1 MLKQIK
7 QFFKKYNDMAHAV
20 DYLAN
25 HMTYHLINTHKI
37 GNNGDTFTMFGREQL
52 HFLVVSRV
60 SLSNKQVDRMV
71 SLAIKN
77 VIASTKASFMVT
89 RNAIYMALL

>member
-7 QFFKKYNDMAHAV
+7 QFFKKYNDMANSV
-20 DYLAN
+20 DYLTN
-25 HMTYHLINTHKI
+25 HMSYHLMNTQQI
-37 GNNGDTFTMFGREQL
+37 SSNGDTFTMFGREQL

-60 SLSNKQVDRMV
+60 SLSNKQVDRVV

-77 VIASTKASFMVT
+77 VVASTKASFMVT
-89 RNAIYMALL
+89 RNAIYMALV

>member
-1 MLKQIK
+1 
-7 QFFKKYNDMAHAV
+7 MANAI
-20 DYLAN
+20 DYLTN
-25 HMTYHLINTHKI
+25 HMSYHLMNTQQI
-37 GNNGDTFTMFGREQL
+37 SSNGDTFTMFGREQL

-60 SLSNKQVDRMV
+60 SLSNKQVDRVV

-77 VIASTKASFMVT
+77 VVASTKASFMVT

>member
-1 MLKQIK
+1 
-7 QFFKKYNDMAHAV
+7 MAGAV

-25 HMTYHLINTHKI
+25 HISYHLMNNHKI
-37 GNNGDTFTMFGREQL
+37 SSNGDTFTMFGREQL

-60 SLSNKQVDRMV
+60 SLSNKQVDRVV

-77 VIASTKASFMVT
+77 VVASTKASCMVT

>member
-7 QFFKKYNDMAHAV
+7 RYFKKYNDMASSV
-20 DYLAN
+20 DYLTN
-25 HMTYHLINTHKI
+25 HMSYHLMNTHKI

-60 SLSNKQVDRMV
+60 SLSNKQVDRVV

-77 VIASTKASFMVT
+77 VVASTKATFMVT

>member
-25 HMTYHLINTHKI
+25 HISYHLMNNHKI
-37 GNNGDTFTMFGREQL
+37 SSNGDTFTMFGREQL

-60 SLSNKQVDRMV
+60 SLSNKQVDRVV

-77 VIASTKASFMVT
+77 VVAGTKANFMVT

>member
-7 QFFKKYNDMAHAV
+7 QFFKKYNDMASAV
-20 DYLAN
+20 DYLSN
-25 HMTYHLINTHKI
+25 HISYHLMNTSKSS
-37 GNNGDTFTMFGREQL
+37 NNGDTFTMFGREQL

-60 SLSNKQVDRMV
+60 SLTNKQADRV
-71 SLAIKN
+71 VNLAIKN

>member
-7 QFFKKYNDMAHAV
+7 HFFKKYNDMASAV
-20 DYLAN
+20 DYLTN
-25 HMTYHLINTHKI
+25 HMSYHIMSTHKI
-37 GNNGDTFTMFGREQL
+37 STSGDAFTMFGREQL

-60 SLSNKQVDRMV
+60 SLSNKQVDRVV

-77 VIASTKASFMVT
+77 VVASTKASFMVT